1 MTTLDAMGGGTFRP
15 QIATLRLLGSVLL
28 ALGVFLTGF
37 VIREPAPT
45 DAVIGILLG
54 LWFILGLKLTRGTGP
69 LAMLLIAVETG
80 CLLSLTQMTDVAG
93 GFVYF
98 GVSAFLALT
107 AIFYA
112 AIFEDRYERME
123 LMFKA
128 WTAAA
133 VITSMLGILGY
144 FHAFPGSEIFTRY
157 DRAMG
162 AFKDPNVFGPYLVA
176 PALYLIHGILT
187 GKTYHL
193 PIRIVSLL
201 IITLGVFLAFS
212 RAAWGLY
219 VFAVAMLVFIMLLK
233 ERTSAF
239 RLKILLLALAGVALM
254 VAAVVIA
261 LQFQK
266 VADLFSTRTELV
278 QSYDGGHLGRFE
290 RHRLGFMMSME
301 KPLGIGPLVFSTIF
315 PEDEHNIWLKMLTS
329 YGWLGFVSYITLI
342 AWTVVTGFRI
352 LLRNRPWQPYL
363 MIAWI
368 VLVGHVGIGNVI
380 DTDHWRHFYM
390 VLGIIWG
397 CRALEMNYQRQKAL
411 AKY

>member
-1 MTTLDAMGGGTFRP
+1 M
-15 QIATLRLLGSVLL
+15 
-28 ALGVFLTGF
+28 
-37 VIREPAPT
+37 
-45 DAVIGILLG
+45 
-54 LWFILGLKLTRGTGP
+54 
-69 LAMLLIAVETG
+69 
-80 CLLSLTQMTDVAG
+80 
-93 GFVYF
+93 
-98 GVSAFLALT
+98 
-107 AIFYA
+107 
-112 AIFEDRYERME
+112 
-123 LMFKA
+123 
-128 WTAAA
+128 
-133 VITSMLGILGY
+133 
-144 FHAFPGSEIFTRY
+144 
-157 DRAMG
+157 
-162 AFKDPNVFGPYLVA
+162 
-176 PALYLIHGILT
+176 
-187 GKTYHL
+187 
-193 PIRIVSLL
+193 SLL

-219 VFAVAMLVFIMLLK
+219 VFAAAMLVFIMLLK

-290 RHRLGFMMSME
+290 RHRLGFMMAME

-342 AWTVVTGFRI
+342 VWTVVAGFRI

-380 DTDHWRHFYM
+380 DTDHRRHFLYGARHHLGLQGTRDELSASADPRPQLTAEPKAGNNRGQTSRYVMSYSNHRQIVEKLGELM
-390 VLGIIWG
+390 VGAAG
-397 CRALEMNYQRQKAL
+397 FEPTTP
-411 AKY
+411 

>member
-15 QIATLRLLGSVLL
+15 RLATFRFLGSALL
-28 ALGVFLTGF
+28 VLGVFLTGF

-45 DAVIGILLG
+45 DAVIALLLG
-54 LWFILGLKLTRGTGP
+54 LWFVLGLKLTRGTGP

-80 CLLSLTQMTDVAG
+80 CLLSLTQMNDVAG

-133 VITSMLGILGY
+133 VITSLLGILGY
-144 FHAFPGSEIFTRY
+144 FHAFPGSEVFTRY

-193 PIRIVSLL
+193 PLRAISLL
-201 IITLGVFLAFS
+201 IITLGLLLAFS

-219 VFAVAMLVFIMLLK
+219 VFAAAMLVMIMLLK

-254 VAAVVIA
+254 VAAIVIA
-261 LQFQK
+261 LQFQQ
-266 VADLFSTRTELV
+266 VADLFSARTQLV

-290 RHRLGFMMSME
+290 RHRLGFMMAME

-315 PEDEHNIWLKMLTS
+315 PEDEHNIWLKMLTT

-342 AWTVVTGFRI
+342 VWTVVAGFRI

-390 VLGIIWG
+390 ILGIIWG
-397 CRALEMNYQRQKAL
+397 CRALEMNYQRQQAPSKA
-411 AKY
+411 

>member
-1 MTTLDAMGGGTFRP
+1 MTTLDAMDGGTFRP
-15 QIATLRLLGSVLL
+15 QLATFRFLGSVLL

-45 DAVIGILLG
+45 DAVIGLLLG
-54 LWFILGLKLTRGTGP
+54 FWFILGLKITRGTGP
-69 LAMLLIAVETG
+69 LAMLLVAVETG
-80 CLLSLTQMTDVAG
+80 CLLSLTQMNDVAG
-93 GFVYF
+93 GLVYF

-112 AIFEDRYERME
+112 AIFEDRYDRME
-123 LMFKA
+123 LVFKA

-144 FHAFPGSEIFTRY
+144 FHVFPGSEIFTRY

-193 PIRIVSLL
+193 PIRVMSLL
-201 IITLGVFLAFS
+201 IITLGLLLAFS
-212 RAAWGLY
+212 RAAWGLF
-219 VFAVAMLVFIMLLK
+219 VFAAAMLVFIMLLK

-239 RLKILLLALAGVALM
+239 RLKILLLALAGVAVM
-254 VAAVVIA
+254 VAAIVIA
-261 LQFQK
+261 LQFQQ
-266 VADLFSTRTELV
+266 VADLFSSRTQLV

-301 KPLGIGPLVFSTIF
+301 RPLGIGPLVFSTIF

-329 YGWLGFVSYITLI
+329 YGWLGFTCYIGLI
-342 AWTVVTGFRI
+342 VWTVIIGFRL

-380 DTDHWRHFYM
+380 DTDHWRHFYLI
-390 VLGIIWG
+390 LGIIWA
-397 CRALEMNYQRQKAL
+397 CRALEMKHQRQEAL
-411 AKY
+411 ARA